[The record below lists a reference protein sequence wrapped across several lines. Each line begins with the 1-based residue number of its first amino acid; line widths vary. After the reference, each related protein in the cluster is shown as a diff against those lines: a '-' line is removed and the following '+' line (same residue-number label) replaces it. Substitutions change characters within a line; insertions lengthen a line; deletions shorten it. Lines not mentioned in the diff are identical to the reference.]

1 MRPIHP
7 LSRLLC
13 LLPAALL
20 YLALAGLLLSLSA
33 CGGGGSSSSPDAT
46 VLAQGIVVD
55 DQGVPLADAQVQ
67 VVSSS
72 RVRGTDTQTTTGGDG
87 RFMLTLD
94 ATTPAVLRFSK
105 TGHASS
111 VRAMA
116 AASQNEAVAPRV
128 ILLPVAATQSFDAT
142 EAQVLRVPGSTARV
156 ALSAASLV
164 RDDGQPISGAVTVAL
179 TPVDPSADPL
189 RMPGLMVDADS
200 GTPIESL
207 GALGIEFT
215 DASGAPLNLASGQTA
230 VIRIPATPAPGATL
244 PATYPLYHL
253 NETTGLWDREGT
265 ATLHTDPMSGDSY
278 YEATVGHFS
287 WWNADQEITRSTV
300 NVGATSL
307 GGICTIAPGLRVV
320 ALGLDYNG
328 TTWANGT
335 TVAARA
341 NSQVQVRL
349 VDAIGVVLDTLE
361 LSTGAA
367 GSTLALPR
375 CLSEPATVRISG
387 LVTVNSGSLQNV
399 RVQISGAQMQT
410 QTVAPNDDGSYAV
423 TTYAG
428 RGSITAR
435 LVSIVDR
442 GTPATS
448 VSGVVGNVDTVL
460 PDLTLSDT
468 RFALNGCVDG
478 WATYRQSTAQVALF
492 KGDVPIGTPQTVS
505 AASPNFSFGQA
516 PLNSTLTLTL
526 TPADDTLAERSTTLV
541 VGNTGV
547 NPGSC
552 LSLPQ
557 GPMAQV
563 STTGTGLSRSFDA
576 SASSAPEGTIT
587 SAAWR
592 FGDGATATGLTTS
605 HTYASAGSYTVT
617 LTLTDDLGQQ
627 SNTTVAVVATSGGAV
642 PTLARRQID
651 SGQLH
656 TCWLDGSGGV
666 RCEGYD
672 GYGQLGG
679 GELYSNPQPVQV
691 QGLSGPAVEVAA
703 GGDFSCALSD
713 AGAVQCWGNNGDGTL
728 GNGGSPSYSASP
740 VPVSG
745 LSSGVV
751 AIAAGHSHAC
761 ALTNAGGVVCWGRN
775 DFGTLGNGSNTHSNT
790 PVAVSGLNSGVV
802 AISAGGSGTCAVT
815 QGAGVLCWGFGYGA
829 GGGSTNVPVAVSGL
843 TDELVSIS
851 LGQDHGCA
859 VTSQGAVLCWG
870 QNTHGQLGDGSN
882 TASATPVAVVGAG
895 SGFVAVSAQ
904 ADFTCALTSA
914 GQTHCW
920 GRNAQGQ
927 LGNGSTSDSNVPV
940 LATEQSGTA
949 LDVGVRDFAG
959 CVLRD
964 DRSLQCWGWLDTYVP
979 GG

>member
-13 LLPAALL
+13 LLPAAML
-20 YLALAGLLLSLSA
+20 YLALGALLLTLSA
-33 CGGGGSSSSPDAT
+33 CGGGGSSSAPGAT

-55 DQGVPLADAQVQ
+55 DQGVPLTDAQVQ
-67 VVSSS
+67 VVSDS
-72 RVRGTDTQTTTGGDG
+72 RVPGTDTQTTTNGDG
-87 RFMLTLD
+87 RFLLTLD
-94 ATTPAVLRFSK
+94 AATPAVLRFSK

-111 VRAMA
+111 VRAVD

-156 ALSAASLV
+156 ELAAASLR
-164 RDDGQPISGAVTVAL
+164 RDDGQPINGAVTVAL

-215 DASGAPLNLASGQTA
+215 DASGAQLNLASGQTA

-244 PATYPLYHL
+244 PASFPLYHL
-253 NETTGLWDREGT
+253 NETIGLWEREGT
-265 ATLHTDPMSGDSY
+265 ATLHTDPVSGDAY
-278 YEATVGHFS
+278 YEATVSHFS
-287 WWNADQEITRSTV
+287 WWNADQEITRSTI
-300 NVGATSL
+300 NLGATGL
-307 GGICTIAPGLRVV
+307 GGACTIAPGLRVV
-320 ALGLDYNG
+320 AVGRDYNG
-328 TTWANGT
+328 ASWASGSD
-335 TVAARA
+335 VAARA

-349 VDAIGVVLDTLE
+349 VDTVGLVLDALDV
-361 LSTGAA
+361 STGAA
-367 GSTLALPR
+367 GTTLLLPR

-399 RVQISGAQMQT
+399 RVQITGAQVQT
-410 QTVAPNDDGSYAV
+410 MTVAPDTDGRYAV

-428 RGSITAR
+428 RGSVTAR
-435 LVSIVDR
+435 LVSLVDR
-442 GTPATS
+442 GSPDTS

-460 PDLTLSDT
+460 PDLTLNDT
-468 RFALNGCVDG
+468 RFALSGCVDG
-478 WATYRQSTAQVALF
+478 WGTYRQTSAQVALF
-492 KGDVPIGTPQTVS
+492 KGSEPIDAPQTVS
-505 AASPNFSFGQA
+505 AGAPDFSFSQA
-516 PLNSTLTLTL
+516 PLNSTLTLVL
-526 TPADDTLAERSTTLV
+526 TPADATLAERRTTLV

-557 GPMAQV
+557 GPVASV
-563 STTGTGLSRSFDA
+563 NTTGTGLSRSFDA

-592 FGDGATATGLTTS
+592 FGDGATATGLNTS
-605 HTYASAGSYTVT
+605 HSYASAGSYSVT

-627 SNTTVAVVATSGGAV
+627 TSTAIAVVATNGSV
-642 PTLARRQID
+642 TPTLARRQID

-679 GELYSNPQPVQV
+679 GELYSTPQPVQV

-703 GGDFSCALSD
+703 AGDFSCALSD
-713 AGAVQCWGNNGDGTL
+713 AGAVQCWGNNGNGTL
-728 GNGGSPSYSASP
+728 GNGGSPNYSASP
-740 VPVSG
+740 VAVSG
-745 LSSGVV
+745 LGSGVV
-751 AIAAGHSHAC
+751 AIAAGHNHAC
-761 ALTNAGGVVCWGRN
+761 ALTSAGGVVCWGRK
-775 DFGTLGNGSNTHSNT
+775 DFGTLGDGSNNHSST
-790 PVAVSGLNSGVV
+790 PVAVSGLSSGVV

-815 QGAGVLCWGFGYGA
+815 QGAGVLCWGVGYGT
-829 GGGSTNVPVAVSGL
+829 GGGSTNVPVVLSGL
-843 TDELVSIS
+843 SDALASIS

-859 VTSQGAVLCWG
+859 VTTEGAVLCWG
-870 QNTHGQLGDGSN
+870 QNSRGQLGDGSN
-882 TASATPVAVVGAG
+882 TASATPVAVTGAD

-920 GRNAQGQ
+920 GRNSQGQ

-949 LDVGVRDFAG
+949 LDVGVREFAG